1 MDKNKEY
8 YTDAQKK
15 ATLKYMSKTVSIQ
28 VRVDKNKRDSYH
40 DLAEKRGISLA
51 KLIVNLLDEEL
62 EKDKI

>member
-1 MDKNKEY
+1 MEKNKEY

-40 DLAEKRGISLA
+40 DLAKKRGISLA
-51 KLIVNLLDEEL
+51 KLIVNLLDAEV
-62 EKDKI
+62 EKDQE